1 MDNQTVI
8 TARDI
13 KEILKSL
20 KSDEELVIDDEGI
33 KSLRKKIKYENRCCR
48 NSIG

>member
-20 KSDEELVIDDEGI
+20 KSDEVKL
-33 KSLRKKIKYENRCCR
+33 SKIKRGKQIKLYE
-48 NSIG
+48 

>member
-20 KSDEELVIDDEGI
+20 KSDEELVLRQEKGLI
-33 KSLRKKIKYENRCCR
+33 K
-48 NSIG
+48 

>member
-20 KSDEELVIDDEGI
+20 
-33 KSLRKKIKYENRCCR
+33 RKKIKYENRCCR